1 MAGAASTG
9 AGIAGSSA
17 VASALFAP
25 LGWGWL
31 GAIGLATTPVGWVIA
46 AGVVT
51 GGAWFGVTRYLKSS
65 TEERVTVIPEFI
77 NTPLDVLA
85 LGLFDLMAP
94 LAMKVAAI
102 DGEIHESER
111 AAITRYFI
119 KKWGYNSDFIEEAMA
134 YTERHVDTHTV
145 GGLANLLAEFKK
157 KSPDCNYQKMTQATL
172 DFLQEIVEADGVIDE
187 REEMAIDRIRS
198 IFEEAG
204 QFSVKKTLSGVGGW
218 IGSKIKTGILPTK

>member
-1 MAGAASTG
+1 
-9 AGIAGSSA
+9 
-17 VASALFAP
+17 

-51 GGAWFGVTRYLKSS
+51 GGAWFGVTRFLKSS

-187 REEMAIDRIRS
+187 REEMAIDRIRA

-218 IGSKIKTGILPTK
+218 IRSKIKTGILPTK